1 MCIAG
6 SQTAYTLTRKYRI
19 SMIIYQITNL
29 ITNDFYIGKTTND
42 IETRFYHHKYNSQK
56 RSSQSYLHRAIRKY
70 GIEHFS
76 IFKLDEAKN
85 LQELN
90 EKEISW
96 IKKLSPNYNMT
107 KGGDGG
113 DTSNSPNYR
122 KAIQQRDQFGSK
134 NGMYGRKRPDTAK
147 FLLAAKQK
155 MLEANR
161 CPVSCDGII
170 FNSVGEAQIAYPGIS
185 IRKRL
190 DNEKYPDF
198 FRLRPKTKRK

>member
-1 MCIAG
+1 
-6 SQTAYTLTRKYRI
+6 
-19 SMIIYQITNL
+19 MIIYKIINN
-29 ITNDFYIGKTTND
+29 INKDFYIGKTSND

-56 RSSQSYLHRAIRKY
+56 RKSQTYLHRAMRKY
-70 GIEHFS
+70 GIKNFS
-76 IFKLDEAKN
+76 ISRIDEANTLK
-85 LQELN
+85 ELN
-90 EKEISW
+90 LKEIYW
-96 IKKLSPNYNMT
+96 IESLSPRYNMT

-113 DTSNSPNYR
+113 DTSNSPNYK
-122 KAIQQRDQFGSK
+122 KAIQQRDQSGEK

-147 FLLAAKQK
+147 FLLEAKQK

-170 FNSVGEAQIAYPGIS
+170 YNSVGEAQTAYPGIS

-190 DNEKYPDF
+190 DSEKYQNF